1 VKARHEFMSNL
12 FNEEKQRAF
21 RDIKAL
27 IDSAPIFMFIKGTL
41 DAPKCKFTKK
51 MVETLAPFKYR
62 GIKTFNILE
71 DERIRQW
78 LKFFS
83 SWPTFPQVFVASK
96 FIGGVDILCE
106 LVEDGEFEALL
117 PSECKPLPPVE
128 LFQEFIT
135 KNHIVAFLVSE

>member
-1 VKARHEFMSNL
+1 MSNL
-12 FNEEKQRAF
+12 FDEEKKRAF

-41 DAPKCKFTKK
+41 DAPKCKFTRK

-78 LKFFS
+78 LKFYS
-83 SWPTFPQVFVASK
+83 SWPSFPEVFVA
-96 FIGGVDILCE
+96 
-106 LVEDGEFEALL
+106 
-117 PSECKPLPPVE
+117 
-128 LFQEFIT
+128 
-135 KNHIVAFLVSE
+135 